1 MAFKISAEARNAELD
16 GIETAVGESPR
27 LRFYTG
33 APPASTLHAAT
44 GTLIATLVLPV
55 DWMLA
60 AAAGQKLKQGVWTG
74 QCVAAG
80 TIGYFRL
87 YNSDLSVCHAQG
99 TVSNTGGTGD
109 MTFDNSV
116 VEVAQSLVINSFTL
130 TAENA

>member
-33 APPASTLHAAT
+33 APPASTLNVPT
-44 GTLIATLVLPV
+44 GTLLCTIILPA
-55 DWMLA
+55 DWMMP

-99 TVSNTGGTGD
+99 TVSKTGGTGD